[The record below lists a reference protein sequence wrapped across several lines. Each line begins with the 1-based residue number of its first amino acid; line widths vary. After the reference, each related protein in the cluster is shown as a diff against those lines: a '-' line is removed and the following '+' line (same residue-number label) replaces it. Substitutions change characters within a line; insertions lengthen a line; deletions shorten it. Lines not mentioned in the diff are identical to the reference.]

1 MCIRDRYQRR
11 VRGICARAMA
21 SKASYTDGS
30 SNKAKFDNTEKN
42 DCRSRNIVAAKAIA
56 DCVRTSLGPR
66 GMDKMV
72 IDAKQDVVITNDGAT
87 ILKKLQVQSPAARM
101 LVDLSKAQ
109 DIEAG
114 DGTTTVVVIA
124 GSLLESARELLNKLH
139 PNVISRSFRM
149 AADQCVKV
157 LDSMSKPIA
166 EDDYDMMIKICSTAL
181 NSKVISG
188 HSNTL
193 APMAVSAVQAVTVP
207 GTTNCDL
214 DDIKVIKCY
223 GGTID
228 DSERVNG
235 IVFPKK
241 ASHFAEGPTRI
252 ENAKIGLIQF
262 CISPPKTDME
272 NNVVVSDYGHMDRI
286 LREEK
291 AYILKIVKAIKTA
304 GINVLL
310 IQKSIL
316 RTAVNDLALHFLAK
330 LKIMVI
336 RDIERD
342 EIEFISKATGCIPMA
357 SVDALHPEKLGRAEL
372 VQEVAVGMGKVV
384 KVTGIENMGRVA
396 TVLLRGSNKM
406 LLDEVERSFH
416 DALCVARC
424 LVKKRFLICGGGA
437 PEIEMAIQLE
447 AYAKTLQ
454 GQESYCIRRF
464 AEALEIIPYTLA
476 ENAGLQPM
484 EIVTDLRNKHTQG
497 MRHQGIN
504 VRKGCVTDMME
515 EDVVQPLLVDTSAIS
530 LATEACRAILKID
543 DIVPTR

>member
-1 MCIRDRYQRR
+1 M
-11 VRGICARAMA
+11 
-21 SKASYTDGS
+21 ST
-30 SNKAKFDNTEKN
+30 
-42 DCRSRNIVAAKAIA
+42 
-56 DCVRTSLGPR
+56 P
-66 GMDKMV
+66 
-72 IDAKQDVVITNDGAT
+72 
-87 ILKKLQVQSPAARM
+87 
-101 LVDLSKAQ
+101 VDLS
-109 DIEAG
+109 DR
-114 DGTTTVVVIA
+114 DT
-124 GSLLESARELLNKLH
+124 L
-139 PNVISRSFRM
+139 
-149 AADQCVKV
+149 
-157 LDSMSKPIA
+157 
-166 EDDYDMMIKICSTAL
+166 IKNASTSL
-181 NSKVISG
+181 NSKIISQN
-188 HSNTL
+188 SSLL
-193 APMAVSAVQAVTVP
+193 APLSVDAVMKVCDREKNT
-207 GTTNCDL
+207 CDL
-214 DDIKVIKCY
+214 TDIKVIKCF

-291 AYILKIVKAIKTA
+291 AYILKIVKAIKSA

-357 SVDALHPEKLGRAEL
+357 SVDALHKEKLGHAEL
-372 VQEVAVGMGKVV
+372 VQEVTVGQGKVV

-437 PEIEMAIQLE
+437 PEVEMAVQLE
-447 AYAKTLQ
+447 EYAKTLE
-454 GQESYCIRRF
+454 GQESYCLRRF
-464 AEALEIIPYTLA
+464 AEALEIVPYTLA

-484 EIVTDLRNKHTQG
+484 EIVTDLRNKHVQG
-497 MRHQGIN
+497 LKHHGIN
-504 VRKGCVTDMME
+504 VRKGCVTDIWKKM
-515 EDVVQPLLVDTSAIS
+515 LSNLYWLILV
-530 LATEACRAILKID
+530 
-543 DIVPTR
+543 P

>member
-1 MCIRDRYQRR
+1 MGAIDET
-11 VRGICARAMA
+11 MA
-21 SKASYTDGS
+21 DYTSNAS
-30 SNKAKFDNTEKN
+30 NRAKFDNTEKN
-42 DCRSRNIVAAKAIA
+42 DCRARNIIAAKAIA

-72 IDAKQDVVITNDGAT
+72 IDGKNDVVITNDGAT

-101 LVDLSKAQ
+101 LVELSKAQ

-124 GSLLESARELLNKLH
+124 GALLNSARDLLTKLH

-149 AADQCVKV
+149 AADHCVKV
-157 LDSMSKPIA
+157 LDDMSAPIA
-166 EDDYDMMIKICSTAL
+166 V
-181 NSKVISG
+181 NSVE
-188 HSNTL
+188 
-193 APMAVSAVQAVTVP
+193 AVTTP
-207 GTTNCDL
+207 GTTYCDL
-214 DDIKVIKCY
+214 DDIKVLKCF

-228 DSERVNG
+228 DSERVDG

-291 AYILKIVKAIKTA
+291 AYILKIVKAIKA
-304 GINVLL
+304 CGINVLL

-342 EIEFISKATGCIPMA
+342 EIEFISKATKCVPMA
-357 SVDALHPEKLGRAEL
+357 SVDALHADKLGKAAL
-372 VQEVAVGMGKVV
+372 VQEVAVGTGKVV

-437 PEIEMAIQLE
+437 PEVEMAVQLE
-447 AYAKTLQ
+447 KYARTLE
-454 GQESYCIRRF
+454 GQESYCLRRF

-484 EIVTDLRNKHTQG
+484 EIVTDLRNKHVQG
-497 MRHQGIN
+497 LKHHGIN
-504 VRKGCVTDMME
+504 VRKGCVTDMMA